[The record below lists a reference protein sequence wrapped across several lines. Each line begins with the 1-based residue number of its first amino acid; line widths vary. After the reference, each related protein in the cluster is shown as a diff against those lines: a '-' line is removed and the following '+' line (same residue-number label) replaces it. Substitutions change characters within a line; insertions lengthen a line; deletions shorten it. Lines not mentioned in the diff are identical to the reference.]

1 MPSLENKWSGFMWY
15 FGYVVL
21 ALQEDEEVR
30 LVNSFLGMVTGR
42 NPDRVL
48 FWFMRQAGCGI
59 RVYDSYVKFS
69 IKK

>member
-1 MPSLENKWSGFMWY
+1 MWY

-48 FWFMRQAGCGI
+48 F
-59 RVYDSYVKFS
+59 
-69 IKK
+69 